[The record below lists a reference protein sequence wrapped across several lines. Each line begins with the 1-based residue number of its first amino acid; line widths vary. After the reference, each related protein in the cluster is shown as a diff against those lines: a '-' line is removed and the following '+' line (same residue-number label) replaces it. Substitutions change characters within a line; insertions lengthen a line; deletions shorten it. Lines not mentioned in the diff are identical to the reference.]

1 MIWVEVWW
9 WYDWIAYYEDESGN
23 RYSRNGNPIEKDEL
37 CTPWWICKVEQAWE
51 YDYKVLSK
59 REDLKNVWNE

>member
-1 MIWVEVWW
+1 MSRSMVMVWLNSILWRWIWEQ
-9 WYDWIAYYEDESGN
+9 IFK
-23 RYSRNGNPIEKDEL
+23 NGNPIEKDEL